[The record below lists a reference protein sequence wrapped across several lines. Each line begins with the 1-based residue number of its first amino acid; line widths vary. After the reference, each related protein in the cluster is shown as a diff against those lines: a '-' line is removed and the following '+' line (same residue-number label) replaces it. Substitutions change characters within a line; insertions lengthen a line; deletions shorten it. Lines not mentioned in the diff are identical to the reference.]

1 MKAIDLQ
8 ISKENM
14 NTHKKT
20 ARIVGVLFIAATVAG
35 IVSGIFLGPR
45 TESDYLTSI
54 SENEKQVIIG
64 AFFYAIMAVA
74 VAGIAIVIYPVL
86 KKYNEVLALGYVG
99 ARLVEGLL
107 FSIGVVSLLTLL
119 TLSKEFVAAGAP
131 DASYFQT
138 LGTLVLAARDWAGML
153 GSTAFILG
161 ALMYYYIFYRS
172 KLIPRWLSVWGLI
185 GVPFWIAAELLL
197 MFGVIEPFSTN
208 AILLDIPIAINE
220 IVLAVWLI
228 VKGFNPSAIASL
240 AAKTDIN

>member
-1 MKAIDLQ
+1 MDLHRKIAI
-8 ISKENM
+8 
-14 NTHKKT
+14 T
-20 ARIVGVLFIAATVAG
+20 VGVLFIAATVAG

-138 LGTLVLAARDWAGML
+138 GGTVLLAAGDWAYML
-153 GSTAFILG
+153 GELAFFLS
-161 ALMYYYIFYRS
+161 ALMFYYLLYRT
-172 KLIPRWLSVWGLI
+172 KLIPQWLSGWGLL
-185 GVPFWIAAELLL
+185 A
-197 MFGVIEPFSTN
+197 
-208 AILLDIPIAINE
+208 AILWPMASLSLFGSTYSGFFYAPIFVQE
-220 IVLAVWLI
+220 MVLAVWLI
-228 VKGFNPSAIASL
+228 VKGFNPQVIKS
-240 AAKTDIN
+240 KN